1 MASTIT
7 NFSSIVDV
15 RFPVPGQDNDTQG
28 FRNNFGNLVS
38 ALDAAATEITDL
50 QITNLGII
58 NQINSITT
66 PENIVAST
74 VLTSALTATNITA
87 SGNIAAG
94 AFIGDGSQLTNISI
108 GNSFGTLNIGGELR
122 AGNTFITGE
131 LSATSIVSPGTV
143 QAGQFVGDGSLL
155 TGLPTPSI
163 SNITNFNITG
173 TISARTLSVTDRI
186 TAGSFAGDGSRITNV
201 PLPNTTNRLRIT
213 QLAQI
218 DNTASINNL
227 LVQNVTVAN
236 DLFVIG
242 DALVTG
248 TITGSF
254 FVGDG
259 SKLTGVEVNNITSIG
274 TLTNL
279 KLKSDVVGDVTTASL
294 KVSNNTLIISGITQ
308 ITVEG
313 NVSTTA
319 TLLSGTFAPSGGTFR
334 VGTLT
339 LNDTN
344 NISVGATFFVPP
356 GSTNKLTVK
365 EVDTSTNTITTIAD
379 PTVFGGT
386 LPAPSILTFTQGV
399 LVSQTAWSNWIPA
412 SSKGR
417 AGDKIGMSVTDG
429 AFIYMCYADYTTGT
443 DDIWAKV
450 ATVGVTW

>member
-66 PENIVAST
+66 PEDIVAST
-74 VLTSALTATNITA
+74 VLTSVLTATNITA

-143 QAGQFVGDGSLL
+143 QARQFVGDGSLL
-155 TGLPTPSI
+155 TGLPAPSI
-163 SNITNFNITG
+163 SNITNFNVTG
-173 TISARTLSVTDRI
+173 TISARTLSVTDRV
-186 TAGSFAGDGSRITNV
+186 TAGSFAGDGSGITNV
-201 PLPNTTNRLRIT
+201 LLPKTTDRLRIT

-218 DNTASINNL
+218 DTTASINNL
-227 LVQNVTVAN
+227 LVQNVTVDNNLLVTGNA
-236 DLFVIG
+236 V
-242 DALVTG
+242 VTG

-254 FVGDG
+254 IGDG
-259 SKLTGVEVNNITSIG
+259 SKLTGIETSNITSLG
-274 TLTNL
+274 TLTNIR
-279 KLKSDVVGDVTTASL
+279 LKSDVIADLTTASIR
-294 KVSNNTLIISGITQ
+294 VSNNTLVISGITQ

-313 NVSTTA
+313 NVTSTA
-319 TLLSGTFAPSGGTFR
+319 VLIGL
-334 VGTLT
+334 VGTYVGGSMQVTELE
-339 LNDTN
+339 LDDVND
-344 NISVGATFFVPP
+344 ISVGATFFVPP
-356 GSTNKLTVK
+356 ASENKLTVK
-365 EVDTSTNTITTIAD
+365 EVSTTTNTIKTLAD
-379 PTVFGGT
+379 PAYFSG
-386 LPAPSILTFTQGV
+386 LPASTVLTFTQGV
-399 LVSQTAWSNWIPA
+399 LVGQTSWSNWIPA
-412 SSKGR
+412 TSKGR

-429 AFIYMCYADYTTGT
+429 AFIYICYDDYTTGA

-450 ATVGVTW
+450 ATVGVTWS

>member
-1 MASTIT
+1 
-7 NFSSIVDV
+7 
-15 RFPVPGQDNDTQG
+15 
-28 FRNNFGNLVS
+28 
-38 ALDAAATEITDL
+38 
-50 QITNLGII
+50 
-58 NQINSITT
+58 
-66 PENIVAST
+66 
-74 VLTSALTATNITA
+74 
-87 SGNIAAG
+87 
-94 AFIGDGSQLTNISI
+94 
-108 GNSFGTLNIGGELR
+108 
-122 AGNTFITGE
+122 
-131 LSATSIVSPGTV
+131 
-143 QAGQFVGDGSLL
+143 
-155 TGLPTPSI
+155 
-163 SNITNFNITG
+163 
-173 TISARTLSVTDRI
+173 
-186 TAGSFAGDGSRITNV
+186 
-201 PLPNTTNRLRIT
+201 
-213 QLAQI
+213 
-218 DNTASINNL
+218 
-227 LVQNVTVAN
+227 VAN

-242 DALVTG
+242 DAVVTG
-248 TITGSF
+248 TITVTGS

-259 SKLTGVEVNNITSIG
+259 SKLTGVAVDNITSVG
-274 TLTNL
+274 TLTNV

-294 KVSNNTLIISGITQ
+294 KVSNNTLIISGVTQ

-399 LVSQTAWSNWIPA
+399 LVSQTSWSNWIPA
-412 SSKGR
+412 TSKGR

-429 AFIYMCYADYTTGT
+429 AHIYICYADYTTGA

-450 ATVGVTW
+450 ATVGVTWS